1 MYYYF
6 FQDIY
11 FKMYINTKSNVSKYV
26 YFPQNVM
33 RECYV
38 FYAKPT
44 KENNMSEQGEEDIY
58 SPFLLYYTEGF
69 FLPYWEGMT
78 FYNVGRISKMKKL
91 SRNNNAT
98 TVECCM
104 LPGNKNNIES

>member
-1 MYYYF
+1 
-6 FQDIY
+6 
-11 FKMYINTKSNVSKYV
+11 MYINTKSNVSKYV

-78 FYNVGRISKMKKL
+78 FYNVGRISKMKKP

-98 TVECCM
+98 MVECCM